1 MIGDVIQSL
10 IVIFKKFYKDLRFYS
25 QWLAHLSIAI
35 FIIAAV
41 YTEQF
46 DQEENFVFEKNG
58 SSQLLMSNK
67 NDIYLKN
74 IKDTSYSNFQEILV
88 ELSIVN
94 GDDEYILSP
103 SKNIYQPSG
112 QVTNEVSTVNQ
123 WLHQYYA
130 TISSIESDR
139 VAINLVYKPMINL
152 LWISAIMLVFSIFL
166 SIIKRR

>member
-1 MIGDVIQSL
+1 
-10 IVIFKKFYKDLRFYS
+10 
-25 QWLAHLSIAI
+25 
-35 FIIAAV
+35 
-41 YTEQF
+41 
-46 DQEENFVFEKNG
+46 
-58 SSQLLMSNK
+58 MSNK
-67 NDIYLKN
+67 SDVYLKN

-139 VAINLVYKPMINL
+139 VAINIVYKPMINL

-166 SIIKRR
+166 SIILYLEL